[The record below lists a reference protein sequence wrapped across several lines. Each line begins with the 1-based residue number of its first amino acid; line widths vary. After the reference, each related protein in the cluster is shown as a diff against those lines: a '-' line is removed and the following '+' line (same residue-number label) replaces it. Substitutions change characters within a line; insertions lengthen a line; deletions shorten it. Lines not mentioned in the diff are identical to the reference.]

1 LQSWAAMGASSETE
15 PRPEPD
21 LCLGP
26 PGDDAEAEPRNGPAS
41 KVPRDAAPGF
51 VPGFEPG
58 LGPDPRAE
66 VSLEKA
72 VEPYRPW
79 YRRERRAAARLIGMS
94 VATILAS
101 AALFSWTMSPT
112 SPVPVV
118 VEPAPAA
125 IAIAKAPPAPEPAV
139 DGVPAGELPT
149 ALLAADDPIGPTVGR
164 IPAREDAPLR
174 GVAAA
179 ADEFGVIAVWTDRVV
194 WVSRDDGRSFRQEL
208 AAPEPLGAVAVGP
221 DARVYAARLGGRLG
235 ILSPGGSASWVELG
249 CDQVLA
255 IDASAEWLA
264 VLALHTDRSD
274 GLSPIVWLSSDH
286 GSTWRRLVAPT
297 HGDTL
302 NQIRVSTDGVI
313 DLLALDSV
321 LAAGGAA
328 SLRHYTGHVD
338 GRPFELSS
346 SGDDPQ
352 PFGLD
357 HDGRSWRL
365 AGNDTQMRLTATGL
379 PTVDAASSL
388 RVRSWDI
395 RLAANREHTVASADG
410 QMVELGAGPPRTV
423 ARRVPGPIDSLALD
437 GIGRIVAT
445 VGGKA
450 VRYSTRH
457 GWRSLFEIPA
467 P

>member
-1 LQSWAAMGASSETE
+1 MGASSEIE

-21 LCLGP
+21 LCLGAP
-26 PGDDAEAEPRNGPAS
+26 SDDAEAEPGRPAAS
-41 KVPRDAAPGF
+41 NVPRDAARGF
-51 VPGFEPG
+51 VPGFGPG
-58 LGPDPRAE
+58 RGAASNA
-66 VSLEKA
+66 SLEKA

-79 YRRERRAAARLIGMS
+79 YRRERRAAARLFGMS

-101 AALFSWTMSPT
+101 AALLSWTMSPT
-112 SPVPVV
+112 SPAPVF
-118 VEPAPAA
+118 VEPAPAP
-125 IAIAKAPPAPEPAV
+125 AIAKAPPVPEPAV
-139 DGVPAGELPT
+139 DGEPAGELPT

-164 IPAREDAPLR
+164 IPAREDALLR

-179 ADEFGVIAVWTDRVV
+179 PDELGVIAVWTDRVV
-194 WVSRDDGRSFRQEL
+194 WVSRDDGRSFHQEL

-235 ILSPGGSASWVELG
+235 ILSPGGSTSWVELG

-255 IDASAEWLA
+255 IQASSEWLA

-286 GSTWRRLVAPT
+286 GGTWRRLVAPT

-365 AGNDTQMRLTATGL
+365 AGNDSHMRLTATGL

-395 RLAANREHTVASADG
+395 RLAANREHTVASVDG